1 MLHCSMRSKFSN
13 VFFYFQQDFLAL
25 NFCSLDIW
33 TKVVYL
39 HTHFTKCKSSINKSV
54 CFFKDA
60 HEKQML
66 QLVKLLMCLIMYKQ
80 ISMFLKDA
88 HEIQKL
94 QLVKLLIFLMMHKIK
109 SVIYCCLTPSE
120 KFFSPIM
127 MRTNCIFNVC
137 LMVFNATFN
146 STIFQLYRGGQF
158 YWWRT
163 QRKPLTCRMLLT
175 NFIT

>member
-13 VFFYFQQDFLAL
+13 DFFYFQQDFLAL

-39 HTHFTKCKSSINKSV
+39 HTHFRKCKSSINKSV

-80 ISMFLKDA
+80 ISVFKGCPRNTEVTTGQIID
-88 HEIQKL
+88 
-94 QLVKLLIFLMMHKIK
+94 
-109 SVIYCCLTPSE
+109 
-120 KFFSPIM
+120 
-127 MRTNCIFNVC
+127 IFND
-137 LMVFNATFN
+137 A
-146 STIFQLYRGGQF
+146 
-158 YWWRT
+158 
-163 QRKPLTCRMLLT
+163 
-175 NFIT
+175 